1 MTLLRWLWPGIGV
14 KRWILLFVL
23 GVLLVS
29 LGLVLAA
36 GDNVMRALGDW
47 VRNTAYLL
55 TGSFLTPVLRGAG
68 LIAIGV
74 GVMAFGAGGL
84 VRAVL
89 KVVFPG
95 VENVGEL
102 IYQRKYLERG
112 PRVVALGGGT
122 GLATLLRGLKAY
134 TSNITAIVTVTDDGG
149 SSGRLR
155 GELGIPPP
163 GDIRNCLC
171 ALADTESLMERLFQ
185 HRFAAGGSLSGH
197 SFGNLFIAAMTQV
210 TGDFELAVRQSSRVL
225 AVRGRVLPST
235 VWDVTLQAC
244 FTDGTCA
251 RGESAITGAGKSI
264 ARLSLDPPD
273 AEPLAESLQAIAEAE
288 IIVLGPGSLYTSV
301 IPNVLVRG
309 IAEAV
314 AASPARVVYVA
325 NLMTEHG
332 ETDGYGVAEHV
343 HALHTHAGRQL
354 VDIVVEN
361 DSPVPREVRDSYAA
375 ERAFPVP
382 ASRGEIERQGLRVLR
397 GPFLEDGPL
406 ARHDPRQLA
415 RAVVRLAAAGG
426 GARERVGRYTFMWLA
441 EHLQRR
447 RMRPHGSRRRM
458 PGEAQGG
465 DRA

>member
-14 KRWILLFVL
+14 KRWIGLFAL
-23 GVLLVS
+23 GVLLIS
-29 LGLVLAA
+29 LGLALTA
-36 GDNVMRALGDW
+36 GASVVRALGDW
-47 VRNTAYLL
+47 VRNTAYVL
-55 TGSFLTPVLRGAG
+55 TGSVLTPVLRGVG
-68 LIAIGV
+68 LILA
-74 GVMAFGAGGL
+74 GAAVIAVAASGL
-84 VRAVL
+84 VRAIL
-89 KVVFPG
+89 QVVFPG

-102 IYQRKYLERG
+102 IHQRKYLERG

-185 HRFAAGGSLSGH
+185 HRFSEGGSLSGH
-197 SFGNLFIAAMTQV
+197 SFGNLFIAAMTEV

-235 VWDVTLQAC
+235 VWDVTLQAE
-244 FTDGTCA
+244 FTDGTSA

-264 ARLSLDPPD
+264 ARLSLDPPE

-288 IIVLGPGSLYTSV
+288 VIILGPGSLYTSV
-301 IPNVLVRG
+301 IPNLLVRG
-309 IAEAV
+309 VTEAI
-314 AASPARVVYVA
+314 AASPAPVVYVA

-332 ETDGYGVAEHV
+332 ETDGYGVAEHI
-343 HALHTHAGRQL
+343 HALHAHARRRL
-354 VDIVVEN
+354 VDLVVEN
-361 DSPVPREVRDSYAA
+361 DSPVPREVLDSYAA

-382 ASRGEIERQGLRVLR
+382 ASHGELERQGLRVLR
-397 GPFLEDGPL
+397 GPVLEAGHL
-406 ARHDPRQLA
+406 ARHDPHLLA
-415 RAVVRLAAAGG
+415 RSIIRLTAGG
-426 GARERVGRYTFMWLA
+426 KTRDRVGRFTFMWLA
-441 EHLQRR
+441 EHLERR
-447 RMRPHGSRRRM
+447 AGRK
-458 PGEAQGG
+458 EATG
-465 DRA
+465 DRL

>member
-14 KRWILLFVL
+14 KRWIGLFAL
-23 GVLLVS
+23 GVVLVS
-29 LGLVLAA
+29 LGLALAA
-36 GDNVMRALGDW
+36 GGNVVRALGDW

-55 TGSFLTPVLRGAG
+55 TGSFLTPVLRGIG
-68 LIAIGV
+68 LVLVGGAVIAV
-74 GVMAFGAGGL
+74 AARGL
-84 VRAVL
+84 VRATL

-134 TSNITAIVTVTDDGG
+134 TANITAIVTVTDDGG

-185 HRFAAGGSLSGH
+185 HRFSEGGSLSGH
-197 SFGNLFIAAMTQV
+197 SFGNLFIAAMTEV

-235 VWDVTLQAC
+235 VWDVTLHAE
-244 FTDGTCA
+244 FTDGTSA

-264 ARLSLDPPD
+264 ARLSLDPPE

-288 IIVLGPGSLYTSV
+288 IIILGPGSLYTSV

-309 IAEAV
+309 ITEAI
-314 AASPARVVYVA
+314 AASPAPVLYVA

-332 ETDGYGVAEHV
+332 ETDGYGVAEHIA
-343 HALHTHAGRQL
+343 ALHGHSKQRL
-354 VDIVVEN
+354 VDLVVEN
-361 DSPVPREVRDSYAA
+361 DSPVPKEVLASYAA

-382 ASRGEIERQGLRVLR
+382 ASHGELERQGFRVLR
-397 GPFLEDGPL
+397 GPFMENGPL
-406 ARHDPRQLA
+406 ARHDPYQLA
-415 RAVVRLAAAGG
+415 RAIIRLTAGG
-426 GARERVGRYTFMWLA
+426 TTRDRVGKFTFMWLA
-441 EHLQRR
+441 EHLDRR
-447 RMRPHGSRRRM
+447 AGRR
-458 PGEAQGG
+458 EATG
-465 DRA
+465 DRV

>member
-1 MTLLRWLWPGIGV
+1 MTFLRWLWPGIGV
-14 KRWILLFVL
+14 KRWIGLFAL
-23 GVLLVS
+23 GVLMIS
-29 LGLVLAA
+29 LGLALAV
-36 GDNVMRALGDW
+36 GGNLVRALGDW

-55 TGSFLTPVLRGAG
+55 TGTFLTPFWRGALLATAG
-68 LIAIGV
+68 SAVVAVAIA
-74 GVMAFGAGGL
+74 GL
-84 VRAVL
+84 VRAIL

-112 PRVVALGGGT
+112 PRVVAIGGGT

-155 GELGIPPP
+155 GELGVPPP

-185 HRFAAGGSLSGH
+185 HRFTQGGSLAGH
-197 SFGNLFIAAMTQV
+197 SFGNLFIAAMTEV

-235 VWDVTLQAC
+235 VWDVVLHAE
-244 FTDGTCA
+244 FTDGTTA
-251 RGESAITGAGKSI
+251 RGETAITGAGKSI
-264 ARLSLDPPD
+264 ARLSLDPAD
-273 AEPLAESLQAIAEAE
+273 AEPLKDSLEAIAEAE

-301 IPNVLVRG
+301 IPNLLVRD
-309 IAEAV
+309 IADAI
-314 AASPARVVYVA
+314 ANSPALVAYVA

-343 HALHTHAGRQL
+343 HAILAHAGRR
-354 VDIVVEN
+354 VIDIVVEN
-361 DSPVPREVRDSYAA
+361 DSPVPRPVLESYAA
-375 ERAFPVP
+375 EQAFPVP
-382 ASRGEIERQGLRVLR
+382 VSRGELERQGLGVVRVSL
-397 GPFLEDGPL
+397 LESGTL
-406 ARHDPRQLA
+406 ARHDPQQLA
-415 RAVVRLAAAGG
+415 REIVKLTVGG
-426 GARERVGRYTFMWLA
+426 RTRERVGRYSFIWLA

-447 RMRPHGSRRRM
+447 AASAAAARR
-458 PGEAQGG
+458 GG
-465 DRA
+465 TGNRL